1 MCTLVDIKVLSTVV
15 ILAVLSQGHQLPATR
30 YQKDHLSSQ
39 LVFQDLSVA
48 NSIKL
53 QPSYSF
59 VIIPE
64 RSDD

>member
-1 MCTLVDIKVLSTVV
+1 MCTLLDIKVLSTAV
-15 ILAVLSQGHQLPATR
+15 ILAVLSQSHQLLATR
-30 YQKDHLSSQ
+30 CEKDHLSSQ

-59 VIIPE
+59 VIIPGKI
-64 RSDD
+64 R